1 MVSRL
6 MVAVAWALICGSSQP
21 ASAGDFDGT
30 KALMCTCGDGLEYHR
45 NGGQKPFNPESAG
58 LPKTF
63 VVDFKSKLIRPTRDS
78 VVRRR
83 SKIKRTERIEE
94 KLVLQGAEDGVE
106 GVDDGVG
113 WSMAI
118 EQGAGGFV
126 ITASGSHV
134 GYIVFGSC
142 LIHLPSE

>member
-1 MVSRL
+1 MDSRL
-6 MVAVAWALICGSSQP
+6 MMAVVWVLICGCCQP

-45 NGGQKPFNPESAG
+45 SGGQKPFIPESVG

-63 VVDFKSKLIRPTRDS
+63 LIDFKKKLILPTRDS
-78 VVRRR
+78 VVQRR
-83 SKIKRTERIEE
+83 SKIKRMERIEE

-126 ITASGSHV
+126 IAASGSHV
-134 GYIVFGSC
+134 GYIVFGRC
-142 LIHLPSE
+142 LIHRLSK

>member
-6 MVAVAWALICGSSQP
+6 MMAVVWVLVCGSCQP

-45 NGGQKPFNPESAG
+45 SGGQNPFNPESVG

-78 VVRRR
+78 VVQRR
-83 SKIKRTERIEE
+83 SKIKRTQRIEE

-134 GYIVFGSC
+134 GYIVFGRC
-142 LIHLPSE
+142 LIHRLSK